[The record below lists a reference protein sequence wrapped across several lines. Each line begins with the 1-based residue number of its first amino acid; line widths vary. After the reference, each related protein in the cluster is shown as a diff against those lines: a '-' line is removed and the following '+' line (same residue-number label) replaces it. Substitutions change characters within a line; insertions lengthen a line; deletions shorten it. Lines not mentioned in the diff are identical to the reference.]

1 LAKWLTS
8 GVVFNK
14 ILTPTTEGT
23 PQGGIISPTLAN
35 ATLDGMEK
43 LVKEAYPNIYV
54 GKGKVYYPK
63 VNLVRYADDFVVTA
77 ENRETLED
85 IKVLLTDFLSQR
97 GLTLSEEKTL
107 ITHISVGFDFL
118 GFNIRKYN
126 GKLLIKPSEKSQ
138 KKITEKLH
146 EAIFN
151 NKAASQYRL
160 IEILNPII
168 TGWGNYF
175 RHVVSK
181 KVFAKIDHI
190 VFGQLKRWAFR
201 RHNNKSKGW
210 VLEKYFKS
218 ENNRK
223 WVFKG
228 YRKENGEKQVFTLK
242 KLADIPITRHVK
254 IKSDANPFD
263 PQWDAYFENRSRKAL
278 KVLRP
283 EAFINFTGKR
293 LAKVI
298 EPV

>member
-1 LAKWLTS
+1 MLISLDQKVSRRLILVLIWITRTQRCRQMGGFYS
-8 GVVFNK
+8 GSELFY
-14 ILTPTTEGT
+14 T
-23 PQGGIISPTLAN
+23 N

-43 LVKEAYPNIYV
+43 LVKKAYPNIYV

-85 IKVLLTDFLSQR
+85 IKVL
-97 GLTLSEEKTL
+97 
-107 ITHISVGFDFL
+107 ITHISAGFDFL

-146 EAIFN
+146 EAIFS
-151 NKAASQYRL
+151 NKAASQCRL

-175 RHVVSK
+175 RHAVSK
-181 KVFAKIDHI
+181 EVFAKIDHI

-201 RHNNKSKGW
+201 HHNNKSKGW

-223 WVFKG
+223 WVFKDT
-228 YRKENGEKQVFTLK
+228 RKENGEKQVFILK
-242 KLADIPITRHVK
+242 KLADIPIIRHVK

-263 PQWDAYFENRSRKAL
+263 PQWDDYFENRSRKAL

-283 EAFINFTGKR
+283 EAFINFTGLR